1 MIIEFLAQQ
10 LKRARY
16 EVIDGKKRFYGE
28 VPGLRGVWATG
39 KTLEECRQNLL
50 EVLEG
55 WFVLRL
61 KKNLSVPKLR
71 FTAPRNANSYP
82 LNV

>member
-1 MIIEFLAQQ
+1 MLLDFIAEQ

-16 EVIDGKKRFYGE
+16 DLIERGTRYYGAI
-28 VPGLRGVWATG
+28 PGLRGVWATG
-39 KTLEECRQNLL
+39 NTLEECRERLL

-55 WFVLRL
+55 WLVLRF

-71 FTAPRNANSYP
+71 VTIPRETRIR
-82 LNV
+82 LDV

>member
-1 MIIEFLAQQ
+1 MIIEFLSQQ

-16 EVIDGKKRFYGE
+16 EMIEKGNRYYGE
-28 VPGLRGVWATG
+28 IPGLRGVWATG

-55 WFVLRL
+55 WFVVRL

-71 FTAPRNANSYP
+71 LTLPKDVRTQ

>member
-1 MIIEFLAQQ
+1 MIIEFLSQQ

-16 EVIDGKKRFYGE
+16 EPIDKGIRYYGE
-28 VPGLRGVWATG
+28 IPGLRGVWATG

-55 WFVLRL
+55 WLVVRL
-61 KKNLSVPKLR
+61 KKNLSIPKLR
-71 FTAPRNANSYP
+71 FALPKDVKTH